1 VGLPVFE
8 LTISEDINDNS
19 GVDYVSLVD
28 FPAIEK
34 DFLAFSKAKLNYAIQ
49 DEEKRIVSGA
59 AMIADLPIYRNS
71 DKNGEH
77 YTVFKKDTIFKI
89 VKKRSKMQY
98 QNNVNLM
105 HDAIVDGVFEIESY
119 IIDRDRGIMPPKG
132 FEDVADGSW
141 FLSYY
146 IENEDV
152 WQKVKSGEFKG
163 FSIEGFFDYKQPTDE
178 EQNFANKL
186 EQAINIIKKYVK

>member
-1 VGLPVFE
+1 
-8 LTISEDINDNS
+8 
-19 GVDYVSLVD
+19 
-28 FPAIEK
+28 
-34 DFLAFSKAKLNYAIQ
+34 
-49 DEEKRIVSGA
+49 
-59 AMIADLPIYRNS
+59 
-71 DKNGEH
+71 
-77 YTVFKKDTIFKI
+77 
-89 VKKRSKMQY
+89 MQY

-163 FSIEGFFDYKQPTDE
+163 FSIEGFFDYKQPTE
-178 EQNFANKL
+178 EEETFAKKL